1 MVGGQGNGI
10 LLSIEGEVLH
20 DGNLLKHSTARHLP
34 RQPATVY
41 PRLPLPHS
49 SLSFAALESYS
60 PLSYT
65 AQEPGGRKRDRE
77 SPTLMIDQ
85 KTIPLTVTWSCV
97 ERSALPKAAGTPH
110 PVETEWGGSSGTGH
124 GVQSHFPAI
133 YLIPTL
139 SAESPPC
146 PSFTV
151 PAPHTTSSCVCPQGV
166 TCSGQEAGGPDEE

>member
-1 MVGGQGNGI
+1 MKHTCR
-10 LLSIEGEVLH
+10 LLF
-20 DGNLLKHSTARHLP
+20 A
-34 RQPATVY
+34 
-41 PRLPLPHS
+41 
-49 SLSFAALESYS
+49 LS
-60 PLSYT
+60 
-65 AQEPGGRKRDRE
+65 EPGLEEQEKY
-77 SPTLMIDQ
+77 IIQYADQ

-166 TCSGQEAGGPDEE
+166 TCSGQKAGGPDEE